1 MNYSQHGFTNFKFRN
16 PKITIF
22 FTNEKGVDSLFFP
35 SDSSL
40 IGSKIEQINKTFV
53 NFHDSELAKPT
64 SYVKSSIL
72 FCKMFTG
79 TIFVFLHKQDSAGE
93 RANKIFRELD
103 INGDGELDEDEFV
116 KGCLDDG
123 DLMRLLNSGGL
134 DRRGSEDPGN

>member
-1 MNYSQHGFTNFKFRN
+1 M
-16 PKITIF
+16 
-22 FTNEKGVDSLFFP
+22 
-35 SDSSL
+35 
-40 IGSKIEQINKTFV
+40 
-53 NFHDSELAKPT
+53 NFHNSGLAKPT
-64 SYVKSSIL
+64 SYVKSSI
-72 FCKMFTG
+72 FFFKMFIG